1 MEMKNLWKVSA
12 PTAVAPNI
20 IMEAQAQN
28 LTEATN
34 GLVVG
39 EITTKTLST
48 VSIYIISQV
57 SPITRNPNIWECTL
71 NATVPKLNY
80 RLQIMKIVFSA
91 LEFYP
96 LILNDYINGEEY
108 EVDSE
113 DDLKNKLE
121 EIIPSPNMTKVINNL
136 MVQAS
141 IKVTEPNK

>member
-1 MEMKNLWKVSA
+1 
-12 PTAVAPNI
+12 
-20 IMEAQAQN
+20 
-28 LTEATN
+28 
-34 GLVVG
+34 
-39 EITTKTLST
+39 
-48 VSIYIISQV
+48 
-57 SPITRNPNIWECTL
+57 
-71 NATVPKLNY
+71 
-80 RLQIMKIVFSA
+80 MKIVFSA

-113 DDLKNKLE
+113 DDLKSKLE

>member
-12 PTAVAPNI
+12 PTTAAPNTI
-20 IMEAQAQN
+20 IEAQAQN

-39 EITTKTLST
+39 EITTTAPYEVSSYTLSK
-48 VSIYIISQV
+48 V
-57 SPITRNPNIWECTL
+57 SPKTNNPNVLVCTF
-71 NATVPKLNY
+71 NAIVPNLSYK
-80 RLQIMKIVFSA
+80 LQIMKIVFSM

-108 EVDSE
+108 EVNSE
-113 DDLKNKLE
+113 DDLKSTLE

-141 IKVTEPNK
+141 IKVAESNK

>member
-1 MEMKNLWKVSA
+1 MKNLWKVSA
-12 PTAVAPNI
+12 PTTSAPNTI
-20 IMEAQAQN
+20 LEAQAQN

-39 EITTKTLST
+39 EIITIAPSNVLSYT
-48 VSIYIISQV
+48 VSKV
-57 SPITRNPNIWECTL
+57 SPITNNPNILVCTF
-71 NATVPKLNY
+71 NAIVPNLSYK
-80 RLQIMKIVFSA
+80 LQIMKIVFSV

-108 EVDSE
+108 EVNNE
-113 DDLKNKLE
+113 DDFKSKLE

-141 IKVTEPNK
+141 IKVAESNKQQ